1 MGTKAIFFDIDGTLW
16 DDKFQIPDSTKEA
29 FKLLKRNGHLT
40 FICTGRTRSYIQ
52 DQRLLSLGFDGIVAG
67 CGTYIEKD
75 KEIIFYKK
83 IEPELLKRALDYLEP
98 YRYPLVFEGKD
109 YLYVDEEAFADD
121 PFLKVLQSSVPEH
134 ILPIWGNEEIL
145 EASKMS
151 IDIRGR
157 ECREVLENLSDE
169 FDIIYHGTD
178 FVELVPKGFSKATGI
193 ACACEKLG
201 IAHEDTYAFGDS
213 MNDYDMIHYVQH
225 GIVMGNGLDEV
236 KAIADYVTSEL
247 HRDGIYCGLQH
258 FSLI

>member
-16 DDKFQIPDSTKEA
+16 DDHFRIPDSTVKA
-29 FKLLKRNGHLT
+29 FQMLRENGHLT

-52 DQRLLSLGFDGIVAG
+52 DERLFALGFDGLVAG

-75 KEIIFYKK
+75 GEILFYRP
-83 IEPELLKRALDYLEP
+83 IERGLLRQTLAYLKP
-98 YRYPLVFEGKD
+98 HHYPIVLEGRE
-109 YLYVDEEAFADD
+109 YLFVDAEAFADD
-121 PFLKVLQSSVPEH
+121 PFLKVLQSSVPDQL
-134 ILPIWGNEEIL
+134 LPIWENEDSL
-145 EASKMS
+145 EASKLS

-157 ECREVLENLSDE
+157 ECRQVLEQLSDD
-169 FDIIYHGTD
+169 FDAIYHGTD
-178 FVELVPKGFSKATGI
+178 FVELVPRGFSKATGI

-247 HRDGIYCGLQH
+247 HRDGIYNGLRH